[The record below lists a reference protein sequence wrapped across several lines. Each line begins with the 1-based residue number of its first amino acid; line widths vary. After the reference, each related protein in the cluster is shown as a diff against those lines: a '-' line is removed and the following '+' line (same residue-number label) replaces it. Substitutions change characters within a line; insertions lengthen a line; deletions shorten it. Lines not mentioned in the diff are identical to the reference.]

1 MSSVARYG
9 RDADRIESFRRVADW
24 TTLHP
29 SRREH
34 RLPLRHALRASVENG
49 QFVS

>member
-24 TTLHP
+24 KTLHP

-34 RLPLRHALRASVENG
+34 RLPLRASVESG